1 MSDNAT
7 QIRRLPVSGFSLL
20 FVVAILAVGQISCV
34 TKSKPTIPKS
44 AAEADSSALSPEM
57 AMLFNGGPSVPRA
70 EPGQGLLWFPFVWQ
84 PQLIVP
90 EKDSG
95 LLPLDGLVLRAPR
108 LVLRNNQTKAEVQ
121 VELRDEALKASK
133 SYELLSK
140 DPQSAPRFYL
150 PRLLALSAGE
160 YTVESIRLEIGSSGQ
175 GSTTLVNMPF
185 VNPFQA
191 SAAKPLVL
199 QVRDGKIATV
209 ARIAQ
214 TTSMAQAV
222 QGLSLKSSSESLD
235 RDVIPFDMVLNH
247 AGRTPAQGLPLVQAG
262 TTDFPRMRF
271 FLTDEKGNAISI
283 EDSKAKVG
291 FLVDVP
297 CSAQGTVR
305 MIWKR
310 QNDER
315 EYLTQFALNPRADS
329 CQDKQTIGHS
339 FLLPNGDWMLK
350 ASMIAEQN
358 AFQPDV
364 QTSWLKTPSKVLRQY
379 FSLEESSFRW
389 TLETSKEREIRR
401 PLMVQLDSLS
411 RRHNELRT
419 RQDVFRVS
427 SSPSEQQVLFLG
439 HFEIRNAEA
448 KNDRAGV
455 WETFLK
461 KDFTLE
467 TAQSL
472 LGSKNIYN
480 AYTLERLIRSRSLK
494 VNTVMRTASDQ
505 DDLPTVKPVAAE
517 FRGEAAKAYAACLHA
532 REEADPLVNMGGEL
546 RFTVLKGGDSVTL
559 KRLKIGEDGL
569 SDKWVESCL
578 EKKLMSFRFSK
589 KAPANFQGEL
599 KFSSE

>member
-1 MSDNAT
+1 
-7 QIRRLPVSGFSLL
+7 
-20 FVVAILAVGQISCV
+20 
-34 TKSKPTIPKS
+34 
-44 AAEADSSALSPEM
+44 
-57 AMLFNGGPSVPRA
+57 
-70 EPGQGLLWFPFVWQ
+70 
-84 PQLIVP
+84 
-90 EKDSG
+90 
-95 LLPLDGLVLRAPR
+95 
-108 LVLRNNQTKAEVQ
+108 
-121 VELRDEALKASK
+121 
-133 SYELLSK
+133 
-140 DPQSAPRFYL
+140 
-150 PRLLALSAGE
+150 
-160 YTVESIRLEIGSSGQ
+160 
-175 GSTTLVNMPF
+175 
-185 VNPFQA
+185 
-191 SAAKPLVL
+191 
-199 QVRDGKIATV
+199 
-209 ARIAQ
+209 
-214 TTSMAQAV
+214 
-222 QGLSLKSSSESLD
+222 
-235 RDVIPFDMVLNH
+235 
-247 AGRTPAQGLPLVQAG
+247 
-262 TTDFPRMRF
+262 
-271 FLTDEKGNAISI
+271 
-283 EDSKAKVG
+283 
-291 FLVDVP
+291 
-297 CSAQGTVR
+297 